1 MEVSYEVAQVSL
13 LVLDT
18 DKTGGIDVVRSYLQ
32 DANGFPKD
40 GGIEDIRR
48 FLVGITKRFGELVDS
63 LSLPISSTLSPPSSS
78 SKLSPVV
85 DTGGLIREICET
97 GKYPEVC
104 KRFSPDPYT
113 YLISLAEAYS
123 GGNTSSPFKGGKRVI
138 DDLNRYIQAVRDGYV
153 GGYEQGKMA
162 LEEVLEEIS
171 TKYPKRTSASL
182 KDKRLEFMGIAIK
195 YCIAMILDTEQPIPN
210 KNAMGGWLEGKI
222 GELLDLSMG
231 GLLPSTSRK
240 TMKRHR

>member
-18 DKTGGIDVVRSYLQ
+18 DKKGGVDAVRSYLR
-32 DANGFPKD
+32 DANGFPKKESE
-40 GGIEDIRR
+40 EDIRR
-48 FLVGITKRFGELVDS
+48 FLVGITMRLGELVDS
-63 LSLPISSTLSPPSSS
+63 LSLPISSTLSPSSSS
-78 SKLSPVV
+78 SKLSPVM

-104 KRFSPDPYT
+104 KRFSPDPYK

-123 GGNTSSPFKGGKRVI
+123 GGNLISPFKDGKQVI
-138 DDLNRYIQAVRDGYV
+138 DDLYRYIQAVRSGYDE
-153 GGYEQGKMA
+153 GYEKGKMA
-162 LEEVLEEIS
+162 LEEVLVEIS
-171 TKYPKRTSASL
+171 KKYPKRTSASL
-182 KDKRLEFMGIAIK
+182 RDKRLEFMGIAMK
-195 YCIAMILDTEQPIPN
+195 YCIAMILDTERPIID
-210 KNAMGGWLEGKI
+210 KNAMGGWLQGKI